1 MMRRRTSHKIKAA
14 EHFFL
19 IYLIKC
25 LYLRHLR
32 IYVDDRKNLLLLLS
46 SHYFEDPASVC
57 KTQLAKKVSDLHM
70 FNLFMTSKNETT
82 NSPIYELKVLY
93 EGQRAF

>member
-46 SHYFEDPASVC
+46 SRYFEDPASVC
-57 KTQLAKKVSDLHM
+57 KTQLAKKFSD
-70 FNLFMTSKNETT
+70 
-82 NSPIYELKVLY
+82 
-93 EGQRAF
+93 